1 MRKIISVAVLLF
13 LFQNAMAQNANIS
26 GRVMDQSA
34 QQPLPGVS
42 VIVDNSTLG
51 TTTDADGNFSLAV
64 PMGKHSI
71 QFSMVGMKEK
81 KVDVDLQENENKIL
95 IIILEENA
103 KELGLVVVSA
113 SKFEQK
119 LEEVTVSMNVI
130 KPSAV
135 ETRNITSMDDMLD
148 QSPSVS
154 VIDGQANI
162 RGGSGWS
169 YGAGSRVLILVDDL
183 PMLTAD
189 AGDAKWSFLPVENLE
204 QIEVIKGASSAL
216 YGSSALNGVI
226 NVRTAYPKSTP
237 LTNIN
242 VYSGFY
248 DSNQKIKL
256 NDTTYDVNWAGS
268 IPQHISGINFLH
280 TRQIKNLDL
289 VVGGHMLID
298 EGYRQ
303 GEYEDRGRINFNLRY
318 RFKHIEGLSCG
329 MNVNTQLANGTTF
342 FIWQNDT
349 TGAYRPYGGTGE
361 GTTLSSYTTHR
372 TNLDPFITYV
382 TAKGSAHKIRTR
394 FFRTNNE
401 NNTNQESIADLYY
414 GEYQYQKKFSEQF
427 TVTGGF
433 VATASKIKSGLYND
447 HEGTNYAG
455 YLQADIKF
463 FHRLIL
469 SMGGRVEKN
478 KVDSASDPV
487 TPVFRA
493 GINYKLFENTHLRAS
508 YGQGY
513 RYPSVA
519 EKYIRTQVSLL
530 NIYPND
536 SLQSEK
542 GFSTEVGIM
551 QGLQLGSWKG
561 FFDAAAFYSEYT
573 HMIEFTYS
581 QWGFEQNP
589 PTSDIGF
596 KALNIG
602 STRIKGFD
610 LALMGEGQI
619 GIFKTFISTG
629 YTYIVPEVT
638 EYDSAYIKAQ
648 YSIDPY
654 AYLGSDSSNFL
665 KYRSSHM
672 FKGDIEIS
680 AKRFSL
686 GIGARYNSFM
696 KNIDKLFVSVLGN
709 FISPGVKHYRESR
722 TKGDLVFDA
731 RLSFQV
737 ATNVK
742 LSLVVKNVFNYI
754 YMQRPTDMQ
763 APRTFT
769 GMVTVAF

>member
-51 TTTDADGNFSLAV
+51 TTTDADGNYSLAV

-237 LTNIN
+237 MTNIN

-248 DSNQKIKL
+248 DANQKIKL

-280 TRQIKNLDL
+280 SRQIKNLDL

-318 RFKHIEGLSCG
+318 RFKHVEGLSCG

-382 TAKGSAHKIRTR
+382 TAKGSLGLGLAASALASRTEHTR
-394 FFRTNNE
+394 GYLRAEGSVGAVRN
-401 NNTNQESIADLYY
+401 I
-414 GEYQYQKKFSEQF
+414 
-427 TVTGGF
+427 GG
-433 VATASKIKSGLYND
+433 TASQL
-447 HEGTNYAG
+447 
-455 YLQADIKF
+455 
-463 FHRLIL
+463 
-469 SMGGRVEKN
+469 
-478 KVDSASDPV
+478 
-487 TPVFRA
+487 
-493 GINYKLFENTHLRAS
+493 HLRLYGGLAHNAPRQRSIFAS
-508 YGQGY
+508 SQDPFETF
-513 RYPSVA
+513 R
-519 EKYIRTQVSLL
+519 
-530 NIYPND
+530 ND
-536 SLQSEK
+536 LWRARGALFK
-542 GFSTEVGIM
+542 RDGFNYLPIG
-551 QGLQLGSWKG
+551 G
-561 FFDAAAFYSEYT
+561 AALR
-573 HMIEFTYS
+573 
-581 QWGFEQNP
+581 
-589 PTSDIGF
+589 GF
-596 KALNIG
+596 KTDIAL
-602 STRIKGFD
+602 D
-610 LALMGEGQI
+610 
-619 GIFKTFISTG
+619 
-629 YTYIVPEVT
+629 
-638 EYDSAYIKAQ
+638 
-648 YSIDPY
+648 
-654 AYLGSDSSNFL
+654 
-665 KYRSSHM
+665 
-672 FKGDIEIS
+672 
-680 AKRFSL
+680 
-686 GIGARYNSFM
+686 
-696 KNIDKLFVSVLGN
+696 
-709 FISPGVKHYRESR
+709 GV
-722 TKGDLVFDA
+722 
-731 RLSFQV
+731 V
-737 ATNVK
+737 ATNVEFVQRLLDVQGQWGRGS
-742 LSLVVKNVFNYI
+742 LSVSFFGDAGNGTSRYTVLQDNSSFVDGGAGLVARGRIYDRPVYIRLDAPVFVNHSGL
-754 YMQRPTDMQ
+754 
-763 APRTFT
+763 AGGT
-769 GMVTVAF
+769 GLGGKGSIARRWMITVGDIW